1 MTKTMRLR
9 RRFHCAAQSGAIKP
23 WMLIFLL
30 LALAPLLTLG
40 FYEGRKAYW
49 DEKVREMCEI
59 DGGVKI
65 NEVIDLD
72 ANSYESIK
80 NKFGQVD
87 FPKKGTPEGENSV
100 AVHSYKDTYIRRS
113 APEVRRSD
121 LIITRTSNGAILAT
135 STTYSRVG
143 GDLFAMHPSHFSCP
157 NTPNN
162 FFASVINV
170 KGEIK

>member
-1 MTKTMRLR
+1 MTKTMRPQ
-9 RRFHCAAQSGAIKP
+9 RRFRRTAQSGAIKP
-23 WMLIFLL
+23 WMLIVLL

-49 DEKVREMCEI
+49 DAKVREMCEI

-65 NEVIDLD
+65 NEVIDVD
-72 ANSYESIK
+72 ENSYESIK

-87 FPKKGTPEGENSV
+87 FPKKGTPESKDSV
-100 AVHSYKDTYIRRS
+100 AVYSYKDTYIRRG

-121 LIITRTSNGAILAT
+121 LIVSRTSNGSILAT

-143 GDLFAMHPSHFSCP
+143 GDLFALHPSHFSCP

-162 FFASVINV
+162 FFASVINI
-170 KGEIK
+170 KGKAK